1 MDQDPDQNIQTPEQI
16 EPSQSGPSITDKAA
30 DMGHSLH
37 QGAKTARDVL
47 GKAAGGGGD
56 GIGGG
61 GGVGDALGKGLGALS
76 GGKSGGAG
84 GGLGKSLDG
93 MKSGTDKTPSML
105 KGMEND
111 AKPHDPSSGEGG
123 DKNPAS
129 ADFKKKAGGAAQK
142 TAQAVDDAVQTAKD
156 VQNVSRAVGSGG
168 TDVAA
173 DLAIAK
179 ELAAHPVATAKRYG
193 RVGLYVGGFFALQ
206 FLVVVAIVGVLFFGV
221 YKVYLTAKEAASSPA
236 AAASLAFSLNGDMAS
251 YLAEAVT
258 QLTYERDVATAKAE
272 GRLFAQEG
280 PNKNFDLSAREVN
293 PETEKMYDAWDSA
306 GIAEKFLDDYNAKI
320 VPNGTKDRQVESF
333 DASAWDLYIGNKN
346 IGTLES
352 ERAQA
357 AISTFTEDATHWKDI
372 YMRASFKGASKKS
385 FAVKSHKLEL
395 PDSEKNLDKSR
406 VNITKK
412 LVDDT
417 LTPITTK
424 SRSYYDCL
432 IEGGEKCLKL
442 GLGSKEAAGNIP
454 GSAAR
459 NSKQAKLVSAKISE
473 GKLASFA
480 KTKSDEVA
488 GEASTY
494 KGKSSLAA
502 NIITDTSDTVLSS
515 ILPENSDSKE
525 PDATTLLQ
533 MYDRFQTAL
542 DNENY
547 SRVVYDKTSAQSVSG
562 SMNYFVAGGQL
573 LNNEM
578 GLLDSWA
585 FTENLSVLEESPIFR
600 ASVLGN
606 SGVFAQSANT
616 TSNQSCQKVYDDEAP
631 VKKAGEEDPERPIKS
646 SACFKQAL
654 IPNIAEF
661 KQEKD
666 LNVIYKQLEERRD
679 ALDNEPSEDG
689 SFWENIVDKVAS
701 IQSLTDGTIRT
712 SPVATKS
719 VKIDSSLS
727 PDLDAYNNQVYG
739 VARTGAE
746 INGEAYDTMKMA
758 ADSIWSS
765 AGVDE
770 TYSTGGKY
778 LNKEE
783 VAQNVRYAQK
793 MEKLQFANKSLSTR
807 LFAITDSKSLT
818 GKLALLTPTNRDDG
832 AKKTFA
838 LFSPTNLT
846 SAVAS
851 RMMPA
856 TFAQAAEDPNPT
868 NAAVI
873 GIGIGDPVNS
883 QSSKERWDSNNCAA
897 GGPEQEST
905 KPADV
910 PFTLPSK
917 TNVCKRDSM
926 LAIYATCYL
935 SSSVDCDPGG
945 VSDSGV
951 PPSGGTGAKGVDTS
965 GIACAGDVTSER
977 IVEIAGGTKRKLCDY
992 GAVRDVDASWSTNV
1006 SEMLTEAAGE
1016 VSLAGSGFR
1025 TAASQIQ
1032 LREEHCGP
1040 TQFDIY
1046 EKKASLCRPPTARP
1060 GTSNH
1065 ELGLAIDFT
1074 NCSTRST
1081 ACYRWLANNAG
1092 KFGVKNLP
1100 SEAWHWSVNGR

>member
-1 MDQDPDQNIQTPEQI
+1 
-16 EPSQSGPSITDKAA
+16 
-30 DMGHSLH
+30 L
-37 QGAKTARDVL
+37 
-47 GKAAGGGGD
+47 
-56 GIGGG
+56 
-61 GGVGDALGKGLGALS
+61 GLGGS
-76 GGKSGGAG
+76 GAG
-84 GGLGKSLDG
+84 SSGHNKSMDG
-93 MKSGTDKTPSML
+93 MKAGGADKTPSML
-105 KGMEND
+105 RGMD
-111 AKPHDPSSGEGG
+111 GDSSPHATNSHTPD
-123 DKNPAS
+123 
-129 ADFKKKAGGAAQK
+129 KAGGVNPSAADSAKKMAMKKVGEHSQAAADAIDIADKGQK
-142 TAQAVDDAVQTAKD
+142 IGRTLSGDGTAAASLAKD
-156 VQNVSRAVGSGG
+156 VVSDPKG
-168 TDVAA
+168 TA
-173 DLAIAK
+173 
-179 ELAAHPVATAKRYG
+179 ELAG
-193 RVGLYVGGFFALQ
+193 RTGKYFALFFGFQ
-206 FLVVVAIVGVLFFGV
+206 ILLVVAIVGVLFFGV
-221 YKVYLTAKEAASSPA
+221 YKVYLTAKEAASSPT

-258 QLTYERDVATAKAE
+258 QLTYERDIATAKAE
-272 GRLFAQEG
+272 GRVFAQEG
-280 PNKNFDLSAREVN
+280 PNKNFDLSAHEVN
-293 PETEKMYDAWDSA
+293 PETKKMYDAWDNA
-306 GIAEKFLDDYNAKI
+306 GIAEKFLDEYNAKI

-333 DASAWDLYIGNKN
+333 DASAWDLYIGSKN
-346 IGTLES
+346 IGSLDS
-352 ERAQA
+352 DRAQA
-357 AISTFTEDATHWKDI
+357 AIGTFTEDATHWKDI

-395 PDSEKNLDKSR
+395 PNSEKNLDKSR
-406 VNITKK
+406 ENVTKK

-424 SRSYYDCL
+424 SRTYYECL
-432 IEGGEKCLKL
+432 IKGEDACLKL
-442 GLGSKEAAGNIP
+442 GLGSKEAANNSS
-454 GSAAR
+454 GSPAR
-459 NSKQAKLVSAKISE
+459 NTKEEKLLYKNFSE
-473 GKLASFA
+473 GKLATFA
-480 KTKSDEVA
+480 KTKSDEIA
-488 GEASTY
+488 GESSTY
-494 KGKSSLAA
+494 KGKSNLAA

-515 ILPENSDSKE
+515 VLPEENSGSKE
-525 PDATTLLQ
+525 PNPETLLQ

-547 SRVVYDKTSAQSVSG
+547 SRVVYDRTSNQSVAG

-606 SGVFAQSANT
+606 SGVFAQSTSSAN
-616 TSNQSCQKVYDDEAP
+616 NQSCQKVYDDEAP

-646 SACFKQAL
+646 SSCFKQAL
-654 IPNIAEF
+654 VPNIAEF

-679 ALDNEPSEDG
+679 QLDNPESSGGGWWGDIGERIKG
-689 SFWENIVDKVAS
+689 
-701 IQSLTDGTIRT
+701 LTEGTTRT
-712 SPVATKS
+712 SPVATVS
-719 VKIDSSLS
+719 VNIDPSLS

-783 VAQNVRYAQK
+783 VAQNFRYAQK

-832 AKKTFA
+832 AKKTLA

-856 TFAQAAEDPNPT
+856 TFAQTAEDPNPT

-873 GIGIGDPVNS
+873 GIGVGDPVNS

-897 GGPEQEST
+897 GGPTQEST
-905 KPADV
+905 KPDGV

-917 TNVCKRDSM
+917 TNVCKRDTM
-926 LAIYATCYL
+926 VARYATCYL
-935 SSSVDCDPGG
+935 TDEECDPGAG
-945 VSDSGV
+945 ATQTSDSTTPGAISADSSGTPCYAGTEDLGIRDDAYTKGNRIKIRLCAVNSIAGTSEESTGKVPGANGRALVSSIASEAWQKLGELAKAQGV
-951 PPSGGTGAKGVDTS
+951 PLT
-965 GIACAGDVTSER
+965 AGSSWRTM
-977 IVEIAGGTKRKLCDY
+977 AHQQQLCDDDDKCPGGDY
-992 GAVRDVDASWSTNV
+992 NDVA
-1006 SEMLTEAAGE
+1006 
-1016 VSLAGSGFR
+1016 
-1025 TAASQIQ
+1025 
-1032 LREEHCGP
+1032 
-1040 TQFDIY
+1040 
-1046 EKKASLCRPPTARP
+1046 KP

-1065 ELGLAIDFT
+1065 QAGTAIDISQIYQAT
-1074 NCSTRST
+1074 SGPASGRTCSNPQT
-1081 ACYRWLANNAG
+1081 ASNATYVFVAANART
-1092 KFGVKNLP
+1092 FGLKNYAN
-1100 SEAWHWSVNGR
+1100 EAWHWGTSESC